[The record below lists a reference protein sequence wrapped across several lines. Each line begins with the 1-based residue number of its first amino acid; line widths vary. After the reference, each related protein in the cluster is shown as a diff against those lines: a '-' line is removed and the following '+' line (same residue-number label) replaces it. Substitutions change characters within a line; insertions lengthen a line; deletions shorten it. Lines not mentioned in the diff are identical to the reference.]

1 VKRRPRNRV
10 QSSVDRW
17 LENAGRQP
25 LLTPAGELHL
35 GALVRVW
42 QDWAGGPAEAPP
54 AVTRRGLKAR
64 DRIVQS
70 NLRLVA
76 LVVDRYR
83 LPAAIAMDDALQAG
97 VIGLCRAAE
106 KFDPARGYKFSTYA
120 YLWIRQAITAEIDAM
135 ASTIRLPAPVG
146 ACMRGTKYGKVSPE
160 QIAAAELVWRG
171 CISLDAP
178 APGATDEDARN
189 LGEVIDGGRL
199 DVEQVGQI
207 EQVSQ
212 AWEAMEA
219 VDPDATALLQLHCAD
234 GATLTQLGSL
244 GDVGPRRMRRRLEE
258 ATDRLRALPEVEM
271 ALAG

>member
-1 VKRRPRNRV
+1 MKRRPRSRV

-25 LLTPAGELHL
+25 LLTPLGELHL

-54 AVTRRGLKAR
+54 AVARRGLKAR

-83 LPAAIAMDDALQAG
+83 LPAAIAADDALQAG

-120 YLWIRQAITAEIDAM
+120 FLWIRQAITAEIDAM
-135 ASTIRLPAPVG
+135 SCTIRLPAPVG
-146 ACMRGTKYGKVSPE
+146 AAMRGTKYGTVSPE
-160 QIAAAELVWRG
+160 QLAAAELVWRG

-178 APGATDEDARN
+178 APGATDENART
-189 LGEVIDGGRL
+189 LVEVLDGGRL
-199 DVEQVGQI
+199 ELGQLAQA
-207 EQVSQ
+207 ESVSS
-212 AWEAMEA
+212 AWEAMQEA
-219 VDPDATALLQLHCAD
+219 DEAGTALLQLHHGDA
-234 GATLTQLGSL
+234 ATMTQLGSL
-244 GDVGPRRMRRRLEE
+244 EDVGAVRMRRRLEA
-258 ATDRLRALPEVEM
+258 ATDRLRALPAVQV

>member
-1 VKRRPRNRV
+1 VKRRPRSRV
-10 QSSVDRW
+10 RSSVDRW

-35 GALVRVW
+35 GALVREW
-42 QDWAGGPAEAPP
+42 QDWAGGPAEAPA
-54 AVTRRGLKAR
+54 AVQRRGLKAR

-76 LVVDRYR
+76 MVVDRYR

-120 YLWIRQAITAEIDAM
+120 YLWIRQAITTEIDAM
-135 ASTIRLPAPVG
+135 ASTIRLPAPV
-146 ACMRGTKYGKVSPE
+146 AANMRGTRYGKVSPE
-160 QIAAAELVWRG
+160 QVAAAELVWRG

-189 LGEVIDGGRL
+189 LGEVIEGGHL
-199 DVEQVGQI
+199 EVGELGQI
-207 EQVSQ
+207 EAVTA
-212 AWEAMEA
+212 AWEAMQEA
-219 VDPDATALLQLHCAD
+219 DPDAVALLQLHCAD
-234 GATLTQLGSL
+234 GPSMTELGSL
-244 GDVGPRRMRRRLEE
+244 EGMGPRRMRRRLEV
-258 ATDRLRALPEVEM
+258 ATDRLRSLPAVEM

>member
-1 VKRRPRNRV
+1 MKRRPRCRA

-35 GALVRVW
+35 GALVREW

-54 AVTRRGLKAR
+54 AVARRGLKAR

-76 LVVDRYR
+76 HIVDRYPR
-83 LPAAIAMDDALQAG
+83 PPQLSFEDALQAG
-97 VIGLCRAAE
+97 AVGLVRAAE

-120 YLWIRQAITAEIDAM
+120 YWWIKQAIGREDDHS
-135 ASTIRLPAPVG
+135 STIRLPSNVA
-146 ACMRGTKYGKVSPE
+146 AAARGSSHGSVSPE
-160 QIAAAELVWRG
+160 QLAAAEPVARGFLSLSQPHPSGNGDDNRCIGDLV
-171 CISLDAP
+171 
-178 APGATDEDARN
+178 E
-189 LGEVIDGGRL
+189 GGRL
-199 DVEQVGQI
+199 EVEQLGQL
-207 EQVSQ
+207 
-212 AWEAMEA
+212 EA
-219 VDPDATALLQLHCAD
+219 VSAAWRAMSEADEDATALLQLHCAD

-258 ATDRLRALPEVEM
+258 ATDRLRALPEVM
-271 ALAG
+271 VALAG

>member
-1 VKRRPRNRV
+1 MR
-10 QSSVDRW
+10 
-17 LENAGRQP
+17 E
-25 LLTPAGELHL
+25 
-35 GALVRVW
+35 W

-54 AVTRRGLKAR
+54 AVARRGLKAR

-76 LVVDRYR
+76 MVVDRYR
-83 LPAAIAMDDALQAG
+83 LPAAIAMDDALQSG
-97 VIGLCRAAE
+97 TIGLVRAAE

-135 ASTIRLPAPVG
+135 SCTIRLPAPVG
-146 ACMRGTKYGKVSPE
+146 AAMRGTKYGKVSPE

-178 APGATDEDARN
+178 APGATDEDART
-189 LGEVIDGGRL
+189 LAEVIEGGRL
-199 DVEQVGQI
+199 EVGELGQLEAI
-207 EQVSQ
+207 FT

-219 VDPDATALLQLHCAD
+219 VDPDGCTLLQLQHGDA
-234 GATLTQLGSL
+234 ATMTQLGSL
-244 GDVGPRRMRRRLEE
+244 GDVGPRRMRRRLED
-258 ATDRLRALPEVEM
+258 ATDRLRALPAVEM

>member
-1 VKRRPRNRV
+1 
-10 QSSVDRW
+10 
-17 LENAGRQP
+17 
-25 LLTPAGELHL
+25 
-35 GALVRVW
+35 LV
-42 QDWAGGPAEAPP
+42 A
-54 AVTRRGLKAR
+54 
-64 DRIVQS
+64 S

-120 YLWIRQAITAEIDAM
+120 YFWIRQAITTEIDAM
-135 ASTIRLPAPVG
+135 SCTIRLPAPVG
-146 ACMRGTKYGKVSPE
+146 AAMRGTKYGKVSPE

-189 LGEVIDGGRL
+189 LGEVIEGGRL
-199 DVEQVGQI
+199 EVEQVAQI

-219 VDPDATALLQLHCAD
+219 VDPDGCALLQLRHGD
-234 GATLTQLGSL
+234 GAGLQELGGL
-244 GDVGPRRMRRRLEE
+244 DGMGAIRMRRRLEV
-258 ATDRLRALPEVEM
+258 ARDGLMALPQVQV